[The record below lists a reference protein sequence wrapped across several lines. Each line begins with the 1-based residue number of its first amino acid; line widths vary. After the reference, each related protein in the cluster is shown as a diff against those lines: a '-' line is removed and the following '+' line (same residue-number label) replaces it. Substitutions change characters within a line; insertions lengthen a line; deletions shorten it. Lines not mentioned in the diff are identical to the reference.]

1 MASNF
6 VEIVKEIRGSTLD
19 PATDPLCIYGDL
31 KNMHAEYETFNQ
43 ITDVERLKLSEIESK
58 ATKNSTDEFLLNRS
72 NHTGTQSADFIVDG
86 STKLLMTSTER
97 LKLSE
102 IESKST
108 KNSTDIQ
115 LRDRSTHTG
124 TQSADTLVDGSINS
138 VFTIT
143 DKNKL
148 ATLNS
153 NIGDANIVNVN
164 WSKITNT
171 PTTYSPSA
179 HDHSMNEISSG
190 TLSASRID
198 ETLDLQFVS
207 NAEKV
212 RIAGS
217 EIMTNKGVPF
227 GYVPLD
233 GNGKINA
240 SYLNNLNI
248 QEVFT
253 PVNESGMLLLTSAAP
268 GDIAYRQDNEKS
280 YMLIALPSD
289 VLSNWKV
296 LNTGSNIVSINGK
309 TGIVVLSTDNVAE
322 GTSNLYFTDER
333 VDDRVNSLLKAGE
346 NLTLTYDDDLN
357 ELTISLADTV
367 NSWSAVQNK
376 PDTTITVNISGDIS
390 GSGSVTLT
398 DLTDGTLNIENMT
411 LENTGT
417 AGTYRSVTTDAQ
429 GRVVS
434 GTNPTTLTGYGIT
447 DAYNKTEI
455 ETILPKVGFDVTNVT
470 APGIGQVAWNST
482 ENTLD
487 VGLDGVVLQVGQ
499 EQLIRVR
506 NNTGT
511 AISNGNAVMATG
523 TIGNSGRITI
533 ANANISQANAKYILG
548 VVTEDIVAGADGFVT
563 AFGKVRGIKTN
574 GAQFGET
581 WVDGDVIYVK
591 DLGNGEL
598 TKVVPTNT
606 QVKLPIAIVINS
618 HPTNG
623 TLFIRVNSID
633 ENHAKAEL
641 ALKANLISPTLVTP
655 NIGIATGTSFNGI
668 TGLGTNAPII
678 NGVATAGISTL
689 ASKQDHVHPSDTTK
703 QNVLVSNTNIKTIN
717 GGSILG
723 SGDISTVDSTK
734 LPLAGGTMTGAITA
748 IRETKVAMAANNIDL
763 ATGNLFTKTI
773 TGVTTL
779 TISNA
784 LAADNVNSFVLELT
798 NGGSAVITWFS
809 GVKWAGGTAPT
820 LTASGKDILGFYS
833 HDGGTT
839 WNILGINKDV
849 K

>member
-19 PATDPLCIYGDL
+19 PATDPSCIYGEL

-43 ITDVERLKLSEIESK
+43 ITDVERLKLSEIEPK
-58 ATKNSTDEFLLNRS
+58 ATKNSTDAVLLNRS

-108 KNSTDIQ
+108 KNSTDVQ

-143 DKNKL
+143 EKNKL

-179 HDHSMNEISSG
+179 HNHSMNDISSG

-217 EIMTNKGVPF
+217 EIITNKGVPF

-296 LNTGSNIVSINGK
+296 LNTGAKIVSINGQ

-322 GTSNLYFTDER
+322 GTSNLYFTNER

-346 NLTLTYDDDLN
+346 NLTLTYDDYLN

-376 PDTTITVNISGDIS
+376 PDPTITVNISGDIS

-398 DLTDGTLNIENMT
+398 DLTDGTLDIVNMT

-455 ETILPKVGFDVTNVT
+455 QTILPKVGFDVTNNV
-470 APGIGQVAWNST
+470 APGIGQVAWNGT

-487 VGLDGVVLQVGQ
+487 IGLDCAVLQVGQ

-533 ANANISQANAKYILG
+533 ANANITQANAKYILG

-563 AFGKVRGIKTN
+563 AFGKVRGIQTN

-591 DLGNGEL
+591 DSGNGEL
-598 TKVVPTNT
+598 TKVVPTDT
-606 QVKLPIAIVINS
+606 QVKLPIAIVVHAHES
-618 HPTNG
+618 NG
-623 TLFIRVNSID
+623 TLFVRVNSID
-633 ENHAKAEL
+633 ENHVKAEL
-641 ALKANLISPTLVTP
+641 ALKANKSDTYTKGHVE
-655 NIGIATGTSFNGI
+655 
-668 TGLGTNAPII
+668 
-678 NGVATAGISTL
+678 TALS
-689 ASKQDHVHPSDTTK
+689 SKQDVLISGDT
-703 QNVLVSNTNIKTIN
+703 IKTIN

-723 SGDISTVDSTK
+723 SGNISTVDTTK

-763 ATGNLFTKTI
+763 STGNLFTKTI
-773 TGVTTL
+773 SGVTTL

-784 LAADNVNSFVLELT
+784 LAAGNVNSFVLELT
-798 NGGSAVITWFS
+798 NGGSAVVTWFS
-809 GVKWAGGTAPT
+809 GVKWAGGIAPT
-820 LTASGKDILGFYS
+820 LTTSGKDILGFYS

>member
-19 PATDPLCIYGDL
+19 PATDPLCIYGEL

-43 ITDVERLKLSEIESK
+43 ITDAERLKLSEIESE

-124 TQSADTLVDGSINS
+124 TQSADTLVNGSINS

-143 DKNKL
+143 EKNKL

-179 HDHSMNEISSG
+179 HNHSMNDISSG

-198 ETLDLQFVS
+198 KTLDLQFVS

-280 YMLIALPSD
+280 YMLIALPSN

-296 LNTGSNIVSINGK
+296 LNTGANIVSINGQ

-322 GTSNLYFTDER
+322 GKSNLYFTNER
-333 VDDRVNSLLKAGE
+333 VDDRVNSLLKAGK
-346 NLTLTYDDDLN
+346 NLTLTYDDNLN

-376 PDTTITVNISGDIS
+376 PDPTITVNISGDIS
-390 GSGSVTLT
+390 GSGSVKLT
-398 DLTDGTLNIENMT
+398 DLTDGTLNITNMT
-411 LENTGT
+411 LENAGT
-417 AGTYRSVTTDAQ
+417 VGTYRSVTTDAQ

-434 GTNPTTLTGYGIT
+434 GTNPTTISGYGIADAYTKTEINSSLALKVDKVAGKGLSTEDYTSIEKTKLAGISASANNYSLPVATNTVLGGVKAGANVSIDANGVISANDSSVNWSEVTSKPTTVAGYGIT
-447 DAYNKTEI
+447 D
-455 ETILPKVGFDVTNVT
+455 
-470 APGIGQVAWNST
+470 
-482 ENTLD
+482 
-487 VGLDGVVLQVGQ
+487 
-499 EQLIRVR
+499 
-506 NNTGT
+506 
-511 AISNGNAVMATG
+511 
-523 TIGNSGRITI
+523 
-533 ANANISQANAKYILG
+533 
-548 VVTEDIVAGADGFVT
+548 
-563 AFGKVRGIKTN
+563 
-574 GAQFGET
+574 
-581 WVDGDVIYVK
+581 
-591 DLGNGEL
+591 
-598 TKVVPTNT
+598 
-606 QVKLPIAIVINS
+606 
-618 HPTNG
+618 
-623 TLFIRVNSID
+623 SIQ
-633 ENHAKAEL
+633 
-641 ALKANLISPTLVTP
+641 STLVS
-655 NIGIATGTSFNGI
+655 G
-668 TGLGTNAPII
+668 
-678 NGVATAGISTL
+678 
-689 ASKQDHVHPSDTTK
+689 
-703 QNVLVSNTNIKTIN
+703 TNIKTIN
-717 GGSILG
+717 SQSLLG
-723 SGDISTVDSTK
+723 SGNISTVDTTK
-734 LPLAGGTMTGAITA
+734 LPLTGGTMTGAITA

-773 TGVTTL
+773 SGVTTL

-784 LAADNVNSFVLELT
+784 LAAGNVNSFVLELT

-839 WNILGINKDV
+839 WNILGVNKDV

>member
-19 PATDPLCIYGDL
+19 PATDPSCIYGEL

-43 ITDVERLKLSEIESK
+43 ITDVERLKLSEIEPK
-58 ATKNSTDEFLLNRS
+58 ATKNSTDAVLLNRS

-108 KNSTDIQ
+108 KNSTDVQ

-143 DKNKL
+143 EKNKL

-179 HDHSMNEISSG
+179 HNHSMNDISSG

-217 EIMTNKGVPF
+217 EIITNKGVPF

-296 LNTGSNIVSINGK
+296 LNTGAKIVSINGQ

-322 GTSNLYFTDER
+322 GTSNLYFTNER

-346 NLTLTYDDDLN
+346 NLTLTYDDYLN

-376 PDTTITVNISGDIS
+376 PDPTITVNISGDIS

-398 DLTDGTLNIENMT
+398 DLTDGTLDIVNMT

-455 ETILPKVGFDVTNVT
+455 QTILPKVGFDVTNNV
-470 APGIGQVAWNST
+470 APGIGQVAWNGT

-487 VGLDGVVLQVGQ
+487 IGLDCAVLQVGQ

-533 ANANISQANAKYILG
+533 ANANITQANAKYILG

-563 AFGKVRGIKTN
+563 AFGKVRGIQTN

-591 DLGNGEL
+591 DSGNGEL
-598 TKVVPTNT
+598 TKVVPTDT
-606 QVKLPIAIVINS
+606 QVKLPIAIVVHAHES
-618 HPTNG
+618 NG
-623 TLFIRVNSID
+623 TLFVRVNSID
-633 ENHAKAEL
+633 ENHVKAEL
-641 ALKANLISPTLVTP
+641 ALKANKSDTYTKGHVE
-655 NIGIATGTSFNGI
+655 
-668 TGLGTNAPII
+668 
-678 NGVATAGISTL
+678 TALS
-689 ASKQDHVHPSDTTK
+689 SKQDVLISGDT
-703 QNVLVSNTNIKTIN
+703 IKTIN

-723 SGDISTVDSTK
+723 SGNISTVDTTK

-763 ATGNLFTKTI
+763 STGNLFTKTI
-773 TGVTTL
+773 SGVTTL

-784 LAADNVNSFVLELT
+784 LAAGNVNSFVLELT
-798 NGGSAVITWFS
+798 NGGSAVVTWFS
-809 GVKWAGGTAPT
+809 GVKWTGGIAPT
-820 LTASGKDILGFYS
+820 LTTSGKDILGFYS

>member
-19 PATDPLCIYGDL
+19 PATDPSCIYGEL

-43 ITDVERLKLSEIESK
+43 ITDVERLKLSEIEPK
-58 ATKNSTDEFLLNRS
+58 ATKNSTDAVLLNRS

-102 IESKST
+102 IDIKST
-108 KNSTDIQ
+108 KNSTDVQ

-143 DKNKL
+143 EKNKL

-179 HDHSMNEISSG
+179 HNHSMNDISSG

-198 ETLDLQFVS
+198 ETLDLKFVS

-217 EIMTNKGVPF
+217 EITTNKGIPF

-280 YMLIALPSD
+280 YMLIALPSN

-296 LNTGSNIVSINGK
+296 LNTGANIVSINGQ

-346 NLTLTYDDDLN
+346 NLTLTYNDDLN

-376 PDTTITVNISGDIS
+376 PDPTITVNISGDIS

-398 DLTDGTLNIENMT
+398 DLTDGTLNIVNMT

-455 ETILPKVGFDVTNVT
+455 QTILPKVGFDVTNNV
-470 APGIGQVAWNST
+470 APGIGQVAWNGT

-487 VGLDGVVLQVGQ
+487 IGLDGAVLQVGQ
-499 EQLIRVR
+499 EQLIRVM

-511 AISNGNAVMATG
+511 TISNGNAVMATG

-533 ANANISQANAKYILG
+533 ANANITQANAKYILG

-563 AFGKVRGIKTN
+563 AFGKVRGIQTN

-581 WVDGDVIYVK
+581 WVDGDVIYVE
-591 DLGNGEL
+591 DSGNGKL
-598 TKVVPTNT
+598 TKVVPTDI
-606 QVKLPIAIVINS
+606 QVKLPIAIVVNAHAS
-618 HPTNG
+618 NG
-623 TLFIRVNSID
+623 TLFVRVNSID

-655 NIGIATGTSFNGI
+655 DIGIATGTSFNGI
-668 TGLGTNAPII
+668 TGLGTNTPII
-678 NGVATAGISTL
+678 NGVATAGISTF

-703 QNVLVSNTNIKTIN
+703 LDKS
-717 GGSILG
+717 GG
-723 SGDISTVDSTK
+723 V
-734 LPLAGGTMTGAITA
+734 MTGAITA
-748 IRETKVAMAANNIDL
+748 IREIQVSLGA
-763 ATGNLFTKTI
+763 GNSINLSQGNVFTKT
-773 TGVTTL
+773 VNATTTF
-779 TISNA
+779 TILGFLPQGAS
-784 LAADNVNSFVLELT
+784 NSFILELT
-798 NGGSAVITWFS
+798 NGGSYTINWFS
-809 GVKWAGGTAPT
+809 GVKWSEGIAPILTSAGV
-820 LTASGKDILGFYS
+820 DILGFYS
-833 HDGGTT
+833 YNGGVT
-839 WNILGINKDV
+839 WRGMVLCKDS

>member
-19 PATDPLCIYGDL
+19 PATDPSCIYGEL

-43 ITDVERLKLSEIESK
+43 ITDVERLKLSEIEPK
-58 ATKNSTDEFLLNRS
+58 ATKNSTDAVLLNRS

-108 KNSTDIQ
+108 KNSTDVQ

-143 DKNKL
+143 EKNKL

-171 PTTYSPSA
+171 PTTYSPSS
-179 HDHSMNEISSG
+179 HNHSMNDISSG

-217 EIMTNKGVPF
+217 EIITNKGVPF

-296 LNTGSNIVSINGK
+296 LNTGAKIVSINGQ

-322 GTSNLYFTDER
+322 GTSNLYFTNER

-346 NLTLTYDDDLN
+346 NLTLTYDDYLN

-376 PDTTITVNISGDIS
+376 PDPTITVNISGDIS

-398 DLTDGTLNIENMT
+398 DLTDGTLDIVNMT

-455 ETILPKVGFDVTNVT
+455 QTILPKVGFDVTNNV
-470 APGIGQVAWNST
+470 APGIGQVAWNGT

-487 VGLDGVVLQVGQ
+487 IGLDCAVLQVGQ

-533 ANANISQANAKYILG
+533 ANANITQANAKYILG

-563 AFGKVRGIKTN
+563 AFGKVRGIQTN

-591 DLGNGEL
+591 DSGNGEL
-598 TKVVPTNT
+598 TKVVPTDT
-606 QVKLPIAIVINS
+606 QVKLPIAIVVHAHES
-618 HPTNG
+618 NG
-623 TLFIRVNSID
+623 TLFVRVNSID

-668 TGLGTNAPII
+668 TGLGTNTPII

-689 ASKQDHVHPSDTTK
+689 ASKQDHIHPSDTTK
-703 QNVLVSNTNIKTIN
+703 QNVLVSGTNIKTVN

-723 SGDISTVDSTK
+723 SGNLELLTSINPVI
-734 LPLAGGTMTGAITA
+734 TGSITEQVYNLTGTA
-748 IRETKVAMAANNIDL
+748 INPANGTIQYKTVSANTTFTETLISGQSVLLRLIGANS
-763 ATGNLFTKTI
+763 KTI
-773 TGVTTL
+773 TFPT
-779 TISNA
+779 
-784 LAADNVNSFVLELT
+784 
-798 NGGSAVITWFS
+798 ITWV
-809 GVKWAGGTAPT
+809 GAVAPT
-820 LTASGKDILGFYS
+820 LTANCAIVLWKEQSTLYGSFV
-833 HDGGTT
+833 GT
-839 WNILGINKDV
+839 LV
-849 K
+849 